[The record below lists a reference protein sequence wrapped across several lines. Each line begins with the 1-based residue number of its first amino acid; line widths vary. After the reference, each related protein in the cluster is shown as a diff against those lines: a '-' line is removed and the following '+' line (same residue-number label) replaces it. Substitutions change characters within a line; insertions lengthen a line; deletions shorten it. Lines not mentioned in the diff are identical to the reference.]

1 MVEKYS
7 KKEKNRGRIEKRT
20 VRIYENNLNELNKEK
35 WKSVNSIIEVERI
48 VKIKDKITKEIA
60 YFISDLKP
68 ETRAKYFFESIRSHW
83 QIESFHYIKD
93 KTFLEDTWKVKTKNA
108 PANYS
113 IIRNLAINIFRH
125 HGLNCIQEAIE
136 KCANNVGF
144 MMSLL

>member
-1 MVEKYS
+1 MEKYS

-20 VRIYENNLNELNKEK
+20 VKIYKNNLNEFNKKK

-48 VKIKDKITKEIA
+48 VTKKEKTTKEIA

-68 ETRAKYFFESIRSHW
+68 EIGAKYFFESIRAHW

-93 KTFLEDTWKVKTKNA
+93 KTFLEDAWKVKTKNA

-113 IIRNLAINIFRH
+113 IIRNLSINIFRH
-125 HGLNCIQEAIE
+125 RGYDCIQEVIE
-136 KCANNVGF
+136 KCANNVEF